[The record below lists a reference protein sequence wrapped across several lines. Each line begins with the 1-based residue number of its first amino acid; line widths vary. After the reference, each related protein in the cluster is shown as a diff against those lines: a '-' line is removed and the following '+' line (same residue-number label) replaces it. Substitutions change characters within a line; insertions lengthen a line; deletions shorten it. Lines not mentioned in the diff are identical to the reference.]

1 MWSLIKSKIMM
12 QKFMNLILIIV
23 LNRTFNFLIKIK
35 IKKNWKW
42 TEIRLKPI
50 KFQKNPHFAQAKM
63 EALVNAR
70 KNSIRVIHLIS
81 KIAMD
86 DWDTMDS

>member
-35 IKKNWKW
+35 IKKN
-42 TEIRLKPI
+42 
-50 KFQKNPHFAQAKM
+50 
-63 EALVNAR
+63 
-70 KNSIRVIHLIS
+70 
-81 KIAMD
+81 
-86 DWDTMDS
+86 

>member
-1 MWSLIKSKIMM
+1 M

-35 IKKNWKW
+35 IKKNSKC

-50 KFQKNPHFAQAKM
+50 KFQKNPHFAQAKI

-70 KNSIRVIHLIS
+70 KNSIQVIHLIS
-81 KIAMD
+81 KNMMPL
-86 DWDTMDS
+86 WGSTKNLKT